1 MKCSLGISNF
11 LEEVSS
17 LSHPIV
23 FLYFFAMITKEEC
36 LGVQEG
42 KEGNRLGTN
51 CCDGVKRGWELICR
65 SLAGS
70 SFNFFYF
77 SDVISLNMLINLC

>member
-11 LEEVSS
+11 LEEISS
-17 LSHPIV
+17 LSYSVV
-23 FLYFFAMITKEEC
+23 FLYFFALISEEEC

-42 KEGNRLGTN
+42 KEGNRLGRN
-51 CCDGVKRGWELICR
+51 CCVGVKRGWELVCG

-70 SFNFFYF
+70 SFNFFF
-77 SDVISLNMLINLC
+77 